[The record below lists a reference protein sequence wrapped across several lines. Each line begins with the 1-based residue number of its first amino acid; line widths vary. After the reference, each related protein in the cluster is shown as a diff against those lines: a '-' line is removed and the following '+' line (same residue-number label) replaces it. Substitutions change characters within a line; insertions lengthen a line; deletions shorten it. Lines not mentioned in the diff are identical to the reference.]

1 MTCVPLRLKL
11 AKIRLKIR
19 LGTTSPAG
27 RFAVLMLLFVAGAP
41 ALAQAGECP
50 TSASEIATDRPD
62 VTNSSLVV
70 PVGSLQSENGI
81 NTTRRGLDKT
91 FDGTNSRLRLGIAPC
106 LEILVD
112 VPDYVGRLKGDAVSG
127 FGNVAPAIKWQFGSL
142 PEPWNLSVTAGAG
155 LPTGAPKIA
164 GPGLQPYLQFP
175 WSYEIGGGWGTSGM
189 VTTFFFPS
197 DPANRQTTE
206 ATFVLEKKVTE
217 RASLFVEYVGD
228 YPSRGSSI
236 QLLNTGG
243 GYLLTKTQQ
252 IDFHVAFGLNR
263 NSPNYIIGLGYS
275 FRFDD
280 LFRTSAR

>member
-1 MTCVPLRLKL
+1 MTHVPFRLVL
-11 AKIRLKIR
+11 TKIRLKIR
-19 LGTTSPAG
+19 FGTTLAL
-27 RFAVLMLLFVAGAP
+27 RFAAP
-41 ALAQAGECP
+41 ALARAGECP
-50 TSASEIATDRPD
+50 SSSSEIATDRPD

-70 PVGSLQSENGI
+70 PTGSLQMENGI

-91 FDGTNSRLRLGIAPC
+91 FDGTNSRLRLGIANC

-112 VPDYVGRLKGDAVSG
+112 VPNYVGRLKGDADTG
-127 FGNVAPAIKWQFGSL
+127 FGNVAPAIKWQFASL
-142 PEPWNLSVTAGAG
+142 PEAWNLSVTAGAG
-155 LPTGAPKIA
+155 LPTGSPKIA

-197 DPANRQTTE
+197 DFANKQTTE
-206 ATFVLEKKVTE
+206 ATFVLEKKITE

-228 YPSRGSSI
+228 YPSRGSSV
-236 QLLNTGG
+236 QLFNTGG
-243 GYLLTKTQQ
+243 GYLLTRTQT

-263 NSPNYIIGLGYS
+263 NSPNYIVGLGYS

>member
-1 MTCVPLRLKL
+1 MPFRLIL
-11 AKIRLKIR
+11 ARIRLKICF
-19 LGTTSPAG
+19 GTTLTL
-27 RFAVLMLLFVAGAP
+27 VFVAGAP

-70 PVGSLQSENGI
+70 PVGSLQGENGI

-112 VPDYVGRLKGDAVSG
+112 VPNYIGRLKGEADSG
-127 FGNVAPAIKWQFGSL
+127 FGNVAPAIKWQFASL

-155 LPTGAPKIA
+155 LPTGSPKIA
-164 GPGLQPYLQFP
+164 GQGLQPYLQFP

-189 VTTFFFPS
+189 VTTFLFPS
-197 DPANRQTTE
+197 DPANKQTTE
-206 ATFVLEKKVTE
+206 ATVVLEKKVTE

-228 YPSRGSSI
+228 YPSRGSSV
-236 QLLNTGG
+236 QLFNTGG
-243 GYLLTKTQQ
+243 GYLLTRTQQ

-263 NSPNYIIGLGYS
+263 NSPNYIVGLGYS

>member
-1 MTCVPLRLKL
+1 MMRVPLRPVLTEPCL
-11 AKIRLKIR
+11 GIRGAAACAL
-19 LGTTSPAG
+19 LV
-27 RFAVLMLLFVAGAP
+27 AVVAP
-41 ALAQAGECP
+41 AFAHAGECP
-50 TSASEIATDRPD
+50 TSAAEIATDRPD

-70 PVGSLQSENGI
+70 PLGSLQMENGI
-81 NTTRRGLDKT
+81 NTVRRGLDKT
-91 FDGTNSRLRLGIAPC
+91 FDGTNSRLRLGVANC

-112 VPDYVGRLKGDAVSG
+112 VPTYVGRVKGDPDTG
-127 FGNVAPAIKWQFGSL
+127 FGNVAPAIKYQFGSL

-155 LPTGAPKIA
+155 LPTGSPKIA
-164 GPGLQPYLQFP
+164 GTGLQPYLQFP

-189 VTTFFFPS
+189 VTSFFFPS
-197 DPANRQTTE
+197 DPLNKQTTE

-228 YPSRGSSI
+228 YPSRGSSV
-236 QLLNTGG
+236 QLFNAGG
-243 GYLLTKTQQ
+243 GYLLTKTQI

-263 NSPNYIIGLGYS
+263 NSPNYIVGVGYS

>member
-1 MTCVPLRLKL
+1 VPFRLIL
-11 AKIRLKIR
+11 AKICS
-19 LGTTSPAG
+19 GTTLPPG
-27 RFAVLMLLFVAGAP
+27 RFAVLTLVFVAAAP

-70 PVGSLQSENGI
+70 PVGSLQGENGI

-91 FDGTNSRLRLGIAPC
+91 FDGTNSRLRLGIANC
-106 LEILVD
+106 VEILVD
-112 VPDYVGRLKGDAVSG
+112 VPNYVGRLKGDADTG

-155 LPTGAPKIA
+155 LPTGSPKIA

-175 WSYEIGGGWGTSGM
+175 WSYEIGSGWGTSGM

-197 DPANRQTTE
+197 DPANKQTTE
-206 ATFVLEKKVTE
+206 ATFVLEKKITE
-217 RASLFVEYVGD
+217 RASLFAEYVGD
-228 YPSRGSSI
+228 YPSRGSSV
-236 QLLNTGG
+236 QLFNTGG
-243 GYLLTKTQQ
+243 GYLLTRTQT
-252 IDFHVAFGLNR
+252 IDFHVALGLNR
-263 NSPNYIIGLGYS
+263 NSPNYIVGLGYS

>member
-1 MTCVPLRLKL
+1 MTRVPFRLIL
-11 AKIRLKIR
+11 AKIRF
-19 LGTTSPAG
+19 GTSLT
-27 RFAVLMLLFVAGAP
+27 LLFVAAAP

-70 PVGSLQSENGI
+70 PVGSLQGENGI
-81 NTTRRGLDKT
+81 NTARRGLDKT
-91 FDGTNSRLRLGIAPC
+91 FDGTNSRLRLGIANC

-112 VPDYVGRLKGDAVSG
+112 VPDYVGRLKGDAGSG
-127 FGNVAPAIKWQFGSL
+127 FGNVAPAIKWQFAAL

-155 LPTGAPKIA
+155 LPTGSPKIA

-197 DPANRQTTE
+197 DPANKQTTE
-206 ATFVLEKKVTE
+206 ATFVLEKRVTE
-217 RASLFVEYVGD
+217 RASLFVEYIGD
-228 YPSRGSSI
+228 YPSRGSSV
-236 QLLNTGG
+236 QLFNTGG

-252 IDFHVAFGLNR
+252 IDFHLAFGLNR

-280 LFRTSAR
+280 LFRTSSR